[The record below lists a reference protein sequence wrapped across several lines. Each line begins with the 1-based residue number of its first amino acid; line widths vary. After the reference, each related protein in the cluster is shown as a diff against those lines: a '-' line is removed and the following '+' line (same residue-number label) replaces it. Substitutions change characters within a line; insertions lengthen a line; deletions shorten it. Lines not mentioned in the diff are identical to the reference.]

1 MDLDK
6 RLFAIPPDHKP
17 GSKTVDGFET
27 TLANTRCA
35 DSGTIY
41 GPLRKICSAG
51 LERDS
56 ASLQTVD
63 GEKEPLPT
71 PPDHFKPR
79 QKMDCNEVHH
89 PTPAD
94 VNAGVEGVYRLQIDL
109 SAHIHSGL
117 ICIFRDLHRI
127 RPAIAGDPSQSIS
140 TIDDIE
146 SSLPN
151 STALHKNRKTVDGI
165 ETSHPVRI
173 IIRITPV
180 FWDFPQISHAIDRN
194 IH

>member
-1 MDLDK
+1 
-6 RLFAIPPDHKP
+6 
-17 GSKTVDGFET
+17 
-27 TLANTRCA
+27 
-35 DSGTIY
+35 
-41 GPLRKICSAG
+41 
-51 LERDS
+51 
-56 ASLQTVD
+56 VD

-94 VNAGVEGVYRLQIDL
+94 ANAGVEGVYRLQIDL

-151 STALHKNRKTVDGI
+151 STALHKYRKTVDGI
-165 ETSHPVRI
+165 EASHPVRI